1 MSPPDAA
8 AIADAAEIAVDGVKE
23 HLISYPM
30 AKKAELGNGCREDSP
45 LKTLK
50 SVYAFMLQNGL
61 DSVEIVEEDAS
72 IKLVRRKANVQQVA
86 VPVPVAPG
94 EYGAPVAAAP
104 HHAAASAPHGAPP
117 PPPSPAPPGTTVKS
131 PMMGIFYRAPSPS
144 SPPFCKEGEAVKAGH
159 VICMIEAMKVFN
171 ELKAEYPCT
180 IVKYLVENG
189 KPVKS
194 GQDLIIVAR

>member
-1 MSPPDAA
+1 
-8 AIADAAEIAVDGVKE
+8 
-23 HLISYPM
+23 M
-30 AKKAELGNGCREDSP
+30 AKKTDATTNGNGAEGP

-50 SVYAFMLQNGL
+50 SVYDFMIQNGL
-61 DSVEIVEEDAS
+61 DSVEIVEDGATV
-72 IKLVRRKANVQQVA
+72 KLVRRKANVQQVA
-86 VPVPVAPG
+86 VPVPVATG
-94 EYGAPVAAAP
+94 GIHAPVAPAAAP
-104 HHAAASAPHGAPP
+104 SGAASQHSA
-117 PPPSPAPPGTTVKS
+117 PAPVPTPAGTAVKS

-144 SPPFCKEGEAVKAGH
+144 SPPFCKEGDVVKPGH

-171 ELKAEYPCT
+171 EMKAEFPCT

>member
-1 MSPPDAA
+1 
-8 AIADAAEIAVDGVKE
+8 
-23 HLISYPM
+23 M
-30 AKKAELGNGCREDSP
+30 AKKTQPANGNGADGP

-50 SVYAFMLQNGL
+50 SVYDFMIQNGL
-61 DSVEIVEEDAS
+61 DSVEIVEDGATV
-72 IKLVRRKANVQQVA
+72 KLVRRKANVTQVA
-86 VPVPVAPG
+86 VPVPVAAG
-94 EYGAPVAAAP
+94 GGYSAP
-104 HHAAASAPHGAPP
+104 AASAPAVAAPAAHQAPP
-117 PPPSPAPPGTTVKS
+117 VPAGTAIKS

-144 SPPFCKEGEAVKAGH
+144 SPPFCKEGDTVKPGH

-171 ELKAEYPCT
+171 ELKAEFPCT

>member
-1 MSPPDAA
+1 
-8 AIADAAEIAVDGVKE
+8 
-23 HLISYPM
+23 M
-30 AKKAELGNGCREDSP
+30 AKKPEASKNGNGAEGP

-50 SVYAFMLQNGL
+50 AVYDFMTQNGL
-61 DSVEIVEEDAS
+61 DAVEIVEDGAT

-86 VPVPVAPG
+86 VPVPVAAG
-94 EYGAPVAAAP
+94 GYSAPA
-104 HHAAASAPHGAPP
+104 AAASHPVASHSAPSAAPAAHV
-117 PPPSPAPPGTTVKS
+117 PAGTAIKS

-144 SPPFCKEGEAVKAGH
+144 SPPFAKDGDQVKPGT

-171 ELKAEYPCT
+171 EIKAEYPCT
-180 IVKYLVENG
+180 VVKYLVENG